1 MLLVKVTI
9 YTTSSCP
16 YCHAAKDL
24 LKRRNIAF
32 EEIDVSDDEDFK
44 KLVARTGMKT
54 VPQIFFDEKLVGGFQ
69 ELAALNAAGKLVG

>member
-1 MLLVKVTI
+1 MKVTV

-32 EEIDVSDDEDFK
+32 AEIDVSDDEDFK
-44 KLVARTGMKT
+44 KLAARTGMRT

-69 ELAALNAAGKLVG
+69 ELAALDARGQLPTD